1 MSEISLQYPVGQFVL
16 PQTLAE
22 GQRFAAL
29 QALEHLPSQ
38 LQSSLTDSTT
48 QQIDCPIRPGA
59 WSIRA
64 LVHHIC
70 DSHIVAYS
78 WMRLALTEEWPVV
91 FAYDPNRMSTLAD
104 CSLHPSISL
113 QLLDALH
120 QRWVAML
127 ARLTDR
133 EWRERGY
140 THPETG
146 RCSLEQALAM
156 YAWHSV
162 HHLAQIRQCLVE
174 TERE

>member
-1 MSEISLQYPVGQFVL
+1 MSEVSLQYPVGEFVL
-16 PQTLAE
+16 PQTLTQ
-22 GQRFAAL
+22 GQRLAAL
-29 QALEHLPSQ
+29 QALEHLPLQ
-38 LQSSLTDSTT
+38 LQSSLADSA

-59 WSIRA
+59 WSIRT

-91 FAYDPNRMSTLAD
+91 FAYDPDRMSILAD

-162 HHLAQIRQCLVE
+162 HHLAQIRQCLVTGGGE
-174 TERE
+174 

>member
-1 MSEISLQYPVGQFVL
+1 MSELSVQYPVGEFVL
-16 PQTLAE
+16 PQTLAPE
-22 GQRFAAL
+22 QRLVAL
-29 QALEHLPSQ
+29 QQLSELPSQ
-38 LQSSLTDSTT
+38 LQSSLAGSTA

-59 WSIRA
+59 WSIRT

-91 FAYDPNRMSTLAD
+91 FAYDPDRMSNLAD
-104 CSLHPSISL
+104 CALHPSISL

-120 QRWVAML
+120 QRWVAMF
-127 ARLTDR
+127 ARLAER

-146 RCSLEQALAM
+146 RCILEQALVV

-162 HHLAQIRQCLVE
+162 HHLAQIRRCLVE
-174 TERE
+174 TGGE